1 MTGPGER
8 ASASEPAGGE
18 PLERASA
25 SDPAAGE
32 PEALAGRHV
41 LLGVSGGI
49 AAYKAAVLARA
60 FVKAGARVQVVLTPA
75 AATFVGPATFEG
87 LTGRAVPSHV
97 FSDNG
102 HAPHIHLAREADV
115 AVFAPATANL
125 IAKLATGLAD
135 DLLTSTALMLQC
147 PTVIA
152 PAMHTEM
159 WLHPTTQANV
169 ATLMARGMHVVGPD
183 DGALAVGDTGPGRL
197 ADEGAIVAA
206 VAAAL
211 QPVESL
217 LAGRRVIVSAGG
229 TREPIDPV
237 RFIGNRSSGKMG
249 YALAREAARRGAH
262 VRLVA
267 AANHLPDP
275 AGVEMHHVETA
286 EQMRA
291 VIVDLFA
298 DADVVIKAAAVAD
311 FRPERYSAQ
320 KIKKE
325 TAGLEQIRLVRNP
338 DILAELGRDKGG
350 RLLVGFAAETDLA
363 EEHGRDKL
371 HRKGIDLIVVNRV
384 DMADSGFNVDTNRAV
399 LLRADGGRREVPL
412 TTKDHLAAVVCDEV
426 ETLLASDRA

>member
-1 MTGPGER
+1 MTSPGER
-8 ASASEPAGGE
+8 ASASEPAGG
-18 PLERASA
+18 AS
-25 SDPAAGE
+25 GV
-32 PEALAGRHV
+32 LAGRHV

-49 AAYKAAVLARA
+49 AAYKAAVLART
-60 FVKAGARVQVVLTPA
+60 FVKAGASVQAVLTPA

-87 LTGRAVPSHV
+87 LTGRAVPPHV

-125 IAKLATGLAD
+125 IAKLATGMAD

-159 WLHPTTQANV
+159 WLHPATQANV
-169 ATLMARGMHVVGPD
+169 AALVARGMRVVGPD

-197 ADEGAIVAA
+197 ADEGDIVAA
-206 VAAAL
+206 VTAAL
-211 QPVESL
+211 QPVGSP

-237 RFIGNRSSGKMG
+237 RFISNRSSGKMG
-249 YALAREAARRGAH
+249 YALAREAVRRGAH

-267 AANHLPDP
+267 APNHLPDP
-275 AGVEMHHVETA
+275 AGIEMHHVETA
-286 EQMRA
+286 EQMRSA
-291 VIVDLFA
+291 ILDLA
-298 DADVVIKAAAVAD
+298 DDTDVVVKAAAVAD
-311 FRPERYSAQ
+311 FRPERYSSQ
-320 KIKKE
+320 KIKKDSD
-325 TAGLEQIRLVRNP
+325 GLDQIRLVRNP
-338 DILAELGRDKGG
+338 DILSELGRHKGG

-412 TTKDHLAAVVCDEV
+412 TTKDHLAAIVWDEV
-426 ETLLASDRA
+426 EALLAGDRA

>member
-1 MTGPGER
+1 
-8 ASASEPAGGE
+8 
-18 PLERASA
+18 
-25 SDPAAGE
+25 
-32 PEALAGRHV
+32 V

-49 AAYKAAVLARA
+49 AAYKAAALTRA
-60 FVKAGARVQVVLTPA
+60 LTTAGATIQVLLTPA

-87 LTGRAVPSHV
+87 LTGRAVPEHV
-97 FSDNG
+97 FSDNRQV
-102 HAPHIHLAREADV
+102 PHIHLAREADV

-147 PTVIA
+147 PVIVA

-159 WLHPTTQANV
+159 WLHPATQANV
-169 ATLMARGMHVVGPD
+169 ATLVKRGVRIVGPD
-183 DGALAVGDTGPGRL
+183 SGPLAVGDTGPGRL
-197 ADEGAIVAA
+197 AAEEAILAA
-206 VAAAL
+206 ITDVL
-211 QPVESL
+211 HPIDSP
-217 LAGRRVIVSAGG
+217 LAGKHVLVSAGG

-267 AANHLPDP
+267 GPNHLPDP
-275 AGVEMHHVETA
+275 AGVDVHHVETA

-291 VIVDLFA
+291 VILKLVD
-298 DADVVIKAAAVAD
+298 DVDVVIKAAAVAD

-325 TAGLEQIRLVRNP
+325 AGGLQQIRLVRNA
-338 DILAELGRDKGG
+338 DILAELGQRKDG
-350 RLLVGFAAETDLA
+350 RLLVGFAAETDLE

-371 HRKGIDLIVVNRV
+371 HRKGLDLIVVNRV

-412 TTKDHLAAVVCDEV
+412 TTKDRLAAVVCDEV
-426 ETLLASDRA
+426 EALLSATG

>member
-1 MTGPGER
+1 
-8 ASASEPAGGE
+8 
-18 PLERASA
+18 
-25 SDPAAGE
+25 
-32 PEALAGRHV
+32 V

-60 FVKAGARVQVVLTPA
+60 FVKAGAEVQALLTPA

-87 LTGRAVPSHV
+87 LTGHAIPSHV
-97 FSDNG
+97 FSDNQ
-102 HAPHIHLAREADV
+102 HAPHIHLARQADV

-125 IAKLATGLAD
+125 IAKLATGFAD
-135 DLLTSTALMLQC
+135 DLLTSTALMLDC

-159 WLHPTTQANV
+159 WLHPATQSNI
-169 ATLMARGMHVVGPD
+169 ATLIERGMRVVGPG
-183 DGALAVGDTGPGRL
+183 DGALAVGDTGLGRL
-197 ADEGAIVAA
+197 ADEDEIVAA

-211 QPVESL
+211 QPVDSA
-217 LAGRRVIVSAGG
+217 LAGTRVVVSAGG

-249 YALAREAARRGAH
+249 YALAREAARRGAR

-267 AANHLPDP
+267 APTHLPDP
-275 AGVEMHHVETA
+275 AGIEVHHVETA
-286 EQMRA
+286 EQMRT
-291 VIVDLFA
+291 VIVDLVD
-298 DADVVIKAAAVAD
+298 DANVVIKAAAVAD
-311 FRPERYSAQ
+311 FRPERYSRQ
-320 KIKKE
+320 KIKKDSDE
-325 TAGLEQIRLVRNP
+325 LRQVSLVRNP
-338 DILAELGRDKGG
+338 DILAELGKRKGG
-350 RLLVGFAAETDLA
+350 RILVGFAAETDLA

-412 TTKDHLAAVVCDEV
+412 TTKDGLAAVVCDEV
-426 ETLLASDRA
+426 EALLTAARA